1 MVAVLSLAAN
11 AAASPPTLH
20 SDPKTGRALVIRNE
34 AGAGRIISGSV
45 PAASAPQPSA
55 SAASTTN
62 AAKASAAPP
71 ALISRE
77 EAVAIAQRHLD
88 THGSRFT
95 QPAPLNQ
102 LAVTRV
108 ISDPDGMSFVR
119 YEQRCSDIP
128 VIGAELIVA
137 LKGRELCL
145 LGGRVLHSPEVK
157 ADLKITA
164 AQATEKAIALWQ
176 AALHFPGPPQVEL
189 AQLKVVSPGFLSNE
203 PDETAYV
210 VWEVPLLS
218 EPPGPLSAETYFIDV
233 STGELRFRLSNLR
246 HVREVYDCS
255 YQPGTDQCKLDV
267 AYGGYIYGRSEGQP
281 PRGPNPNYSNPQSFD
296 VDSAYDALGGCLD
309 YMLMTFGQNGP
320 SGQGGYGDGAN
331 IPASTARV
339 YTYLNFL
346 TTWSDGCTTAQF
358 FNGRIRICKGK
369 GMTSTIAHEY
379 GHAIGYWAFL
389 TPQGAPEGM
398 TYWDQSAS
406 LDENYADV
414 FGLIS
419 SSAFTGNKSWQ
430 LFREDG
436 SVGRDLSDPPSVLTG
451 PAEDLRLFPH
461 ADKFYSPYYDCS
473 DDGISVYIHS
483 TVPGKAAYLAS
494 DGGDFNGCSIQG
506 IGSEKV
512 SKIWHRAY
520 TRYYAKAETFNG
532 AYYKL
537 VQAAIDLYGSG
548 SEEALQ
554 LTRALQ
560 SVELDQAGGCSGV
573 PLRFPGSLDV
583 EGW

>member
-1 MVAVLSLAAN
+1 MVAVLCLAAN

-34 AGAGRIISGSV
+34 AVAGRIISGAV
-45 PAASAPQPSA
+45 PAASAPQLSA
-55 SAASTTN
+55 SAVSTTD
-62 AAKASAAPP
+62 AAQASAAPP

-77 EAVAIAQRHLD
+77 EAIAIAQRHLD
-88 THGSRFT
+88 AHGSRFT

-128 VIGAELIVA
+128 VVGAELIVA

-145 LGGRVLHSPEVK
+145 LGGRVLHAPEVK
-157 ADLKITA
+157 ADLRITA

-176 AALHFPGPPQVEL
+176 AALHFPGPPIAEL

-246 HVREVYDCS
+246 HLREVYDCS

-296 VDSAYDALGGCLD
+296 VNSAYDALGGCLD

-320 SGQGGYGDGAN
+320 SGQGGYGDGVN
-331 IPASTARV
+331 IPTSTARV

-346 TTWSDGCTTAQF
+346 SMWADDCEQANF
-358 FNGRIRICKGK
+358 YKGRIRTCKGVADPIT
-369 GMTSTIAHEY
+369 MAHEY

-389 TPQGAPEGM
+389 NNIGAPEGM
-398 TYWDQSAS
+398 TYENQAAS
-406 LDENYADV
+406 LEENHADV

-419 SSAFTGNKSWQ
+419 SSEFTGIKSWR
-430 LFREDG
+430 LVNNTG
-436 SVGRDLSDPPSVLTG
+436 YVIRDISDPPSVLTG
-451 PAEDLRLFPH
+451 PIEPRDLPF
-461 ADKFYSPYYDCS
+461 ADRYYSPYYSCFY
-473 DDGISVYIHS
+473 DGYGVYINS
-483 TVPGKAAYLAS
+483 TIPGKAAFLAA
-494 DGGDFNGCSIQG
+494 DGGNFNGCAIQA

-512 SKIWHRAY
+512 SRIWHRAY

-537 VQAAIDLYGSG
+537 IQAAIDLYGSG

>member
-1 MVAVLSLAAN
+1 MVAVLCLAIN
-11 AAASPPTLH
+11 AAASPPTVH
-20 SDPKTGRALVIRNE
+20 SDPKTGRILVIRNE
-34 AGAGRIISGSV
+34 AVAGRIISGSV
-45 PAASAPQPSA
+45 RAASAPQPSA

-77 EAVAIAQRHLD
+77 EAIAIAQRHLD
-88 THGSRFT
+88 AHGSRFT

-128 VIGAELIVA
+128 VVGAELIVA

-157 ADLKITA
+157 ADLQISA

-176 AALHFPGPPQVEL
+176 AALHFPGPPQAEP

-320 SGQGGYGDGAN
+320 NGQGGYGDSVN
-331 IPASTARV
+331 IPTSTTRV

-346 TTWSDGCTTAQF
+346 SNWSATCNNANF
-358 FNGRIRICKGK
+358 YKGRIRTCKGNA
-369 GMTSTIAHEY
+369 TPSIVAHEY
-379 GHAIGYWAFL
+379 GHAIGYWAF
-389 TPQGAPEGM
+389 PNNQGAPEGM
-398 TYWDQSAS
+398 TYEGQSAS
-406 LDENYADV
+406 LDENFGDV
-414 FGLIS
+414 FGLTS
-419 SSAFTGNKSWQ
+419 SSAFTGHESWQ
-430 LFREDG
+430 MTRDG
-436 SVGRDLSDPPSVLTG
+436 SFVVRDLSNPPSVLIG
-451 PAEDLRLFPH
+451 PAPGLTDPE
-461 ADKFYSPYYDCS
+461 ADRFYSPYYSCS
-473 DDGISVYIHS
+473 YDAYGVYINA
-483 TVPGKAAYLAS
+483 TIPGKAAYLAS
-494 DGGDFNGCSIQG
+494 DGGYFNGCTMQA
-506 IGSEKV
+506 IGSDKV
-512 SKIWHRAY
+512 SRIWHRAY

-537 VQAAIDLYGSG
+537 IQAAIDLYGSG

-560 SVELDQAGGCSGV
+560 SVELDQAGACSGV